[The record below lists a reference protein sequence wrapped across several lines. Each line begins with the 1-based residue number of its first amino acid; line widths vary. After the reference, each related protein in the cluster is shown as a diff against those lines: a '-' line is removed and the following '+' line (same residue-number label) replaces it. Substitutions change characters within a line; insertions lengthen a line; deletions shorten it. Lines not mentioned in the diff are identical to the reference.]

1 MIWSTSHQVSAELD
15 MNIKVS
21 TGYMVVTFKISM
33 VMVTESD
40 INRHHSVTFYI
51 YHFYDVGE
59 DGNVKFSTRP
69 DSEPANRRHN
79 TCIIHRLTVIL
90 ES

>member
-1 MIWSTSHQVSAELD
+1 MTIL
-15 MNIKVS
+15 ILKI
-21 TGYMVVTFKISM
+21 TFKINM
-33 VMVTESD
+33 VMVTESG
-40 INRHHSVTFYI
+40 INRHHSVMFEI

-79 TCIIHRLTVIL
+79 TCIIHRLTVVL
-90 ES
+90 RVKTGGQKSQGRQT